1 VLTSA
6 TTDLDI
12 VLSGN
17 SFEFVHL
24 LTELGK
30 MDMDGGSKSGSEVGG
45 ARGDVT
51 QVVVVGE
58 AGFLLNGLSGSGES
72 LEDGSDISTLLH
84 GDDTELI
91 LLIDPDEESLGIV
104 VEDTSALWPVSVETT
119 SLEETI
125 SFLEEEM
132 IINKLLLILG
142 AHGVKGVESS
152 SKVTIKFIASL
163 NDLVH
168 NLVTLLVGDTW
179 SKREF
184 SQVSADSDTS

>member
-1 VLTSA
+1 
-6 TTDLDI
+6 
-12 VLSGN
+12 
-17 SFEFVHL
+17 
-24 LTELGK
+24 

-104 VEDTSALWPVSVETT
+104 VEDTSALWPVAVETT
-119 SLEETI
+119 SLKETI
-125 SFLEEEM
+125 SFPAR
-132 IINKLLLILG
+132 K
-142 AHGVKGVESS
+142 K
-152 SKVTIKFIASL
+152 
-163 NDLVH
+163 
-168 NLVTLLVGDTW
+168 
-179 SKREF
+179 
-184 SQVSADSDTS
+184 

>member
-1 VLTSA
+1 MLTSA

-17 SFEFVHL
+17 GFEFFHL

-30 MDMDGGSKSGSEVGG
+30 MDMDGGSKSGSEIGR

-51 QVVVVGE
+51 QVVIVGE
-58 AGFLLNGLSGSGES
+58 AGFLLDGLSGSGES

-104 VEDTSALWPVSVETT
+104 VEDTSALWPVAVETT
-119 SLEETI
+119 SLKETI
-125 SFLEEEM
+125 SFP
-132 IINKLLLILG
+132 
-142 AHGVKGVESS
+142 A
-152 SKVTIKFIASL
+152 
-163 NDLVH
+163 
-168 NLVTLLVGDTW
+168 
-179 SKREF
+179 REK
-184 SQVSADSDTS
+184 